1 MVECDSTWSFFTV
14 FFSFFFLAFFFFLV
28 NFLRIELGAG
38 VHFSSSLSSEEVHFD
53 TKSVMG
59 CLSRGCRVRFTQ

>member
-1 MVECDSTWSFFTV
+1 MV
-14 FFSFFFLAFFFFLV
+14 FFHCFFFLFFFLAFFFFFLV

>member
-1 MVECDSTWSFFTV
+1 MVFFTV
-14 FFSFFFLAFFFFLV
+14 FFAFFFLAFFLV